1 MKVAINLTN
10 YRRKIQKLYNEQH
23 GITPKTVISDIK
35 DI

>member
-10 YRRKIQKLYNEQH
+10 YRRKIQKAYNDAN
-23 GITPKTVISDIK
+23 GITPTTVISDIK

>member
-10 YRRKIQKLYNEQH
+10 YRRKIQKLYNDQN
-23 GITPKTVISDIK
+23 GITPTTIISGIK